1 MNLTDDGNDTTTQ
14 ELFRRQALYGRH
26 RMIFMAFNIL
36 LSITAFLGNVLIIVA
51 FQKAS
56 VCLHPPSKLLFSC
69 LASTDLCVGLVTQP
83 LYVFYLFSSGTKQ
96 SSILIDVA
104 STMFCGVSLLTMT
117 AISVDRLLALV
128 LGLRYRQVVTL
139 RRVWILV
146 VSCWLFSAVLVV
158 SSFYNRRIKQ
168 LIVSILTLVCII
180 TSSFCYIK
188 IYLALRQHHAQIQD
202 HVHHGQPNGGG
213 LPLNIARY
221 RKTVSSALW
230 VQITLVACYLP
241 FGIVTGI
248 IYRNESYT
256 LSILIARDATVTLLY
271 LNSSLNP
278 FLYCWKLREVKQAV
292 QNTITQ
298 LTCCF
303 PS

>member
-1 MNLTDDGNDTTTQ
+1 MNLTNDGNHTTTQ
-14 ELFRRQALYGRH
+14 ELFRTQASYGQH
-26 RMIFMAFNIL
+26 RMIFIAFNIP
-36 LSITAFLGNVLIIVA
+36 LSITAFLGNVLIIIA

-56 VCLHPPSKLLFSC
+56 ISLHPPSKLLFSC
-69 LASTDLCVGLVTQP
+69 LASTDLCVGLVAQP
-83 LYVFYLFSSGTKQ
+83 LYVSFLLSSGTKQ
-96 SSILIDVA
+96 SSIRTSVT
-104 STMFCGVSLLTMT
+104 STMFCGVSLLTIT

-146 VSCWLFSAVLVV
+146 ISCWLFSAVLLVTG
-158 SSFYNRRIKQ
+158 FYNRPIKQ
-168 LIVSILTLVCII
+168 LIVSTLTLVCII

-188 IYLALRQHHAQIQD
+188 RYLALRQHQAQIQD

-241 FGIVTGI
+241 FGIAAGI
-248 IYRNESYT
+248 IYKTESYT
-256 LSILIARDATVTLLY
+256 LPVKIARDSTVTLLY

-292 QNTITQ
+292 KNTITQ
-298 LTCCF
+298 FTCCF
-303 PS
+303 SN

>member
-1 MNLTDDGNDTTTQ
+1 MNLTNDGNHTTTQ
-14 ELFRRQALYGRH
+14 ELFRTQASYGQH
-26 RMIFMAFNIL
+26 RMIFIAVNIP
-36 LSITAFLGNVLIIVA
+36 LSITAFVGNVLIITA

-56 VCLHPPSKLLFSC
+56 VGLHPPSKLLFSC
-69 LASTDLCVGLVTQP
+69 LASTDLCVGLVAQP
-83 LYVFYLFSSGTKQ
+83 LYVSFLLSSGTEQ
-96 SSILIDVA
+96 SSIRTSVT
-104 STMFCGVSLLTMT
+104 STMFCGVSLLTIT

-146 VSCWLFSAVLVV
+146 IICWLFSAVLLVTG
-158 SSFYNRRIKQ
+158 FYNRPIKQ
-168 LIVSILTLVCII
+168 LIVSTLTLICII

-188 IYLALRQHHAQIQD
+188 IYLSLRQHQAQIQD

-230 VQITLVACYLP
+230 VQITLVVCYVP
-241 FGIVTGI
+241 FGIAAGI
-248 IYRNESYT
+248 IYKTESYT
-256 LSILIARDATVTLLY
+256 LPVKIARDATVTLLY

-292 QNTITQ
+292 KNTITQ

-303 PS
+303 SN